1 MENKGNIEQGFNAD
15 RHLCK
20 TCCYRASVKGNNLKN
35 KCNYFLITGELR
47 RCKASECNKYIKG
60 AKKRQNKKKV
70 LW

>member
-20 TCCYRASVKGNNLKN
+20 TCCYRASVERNYLKN

-47 RCKASECNKYIKG
+47 RCKASECNKYING